1 MTFSS
6 GLSKDFTDKVKLS
19 LNTDAKLQFQFD
31 LSFEQLSSEIMR
43 VVQTINWQAN
53 YGGVN

>member
-53 YGGVN
+53 YR